1 MPASKYGKI
10 GPWVEPAH
18 TAVLEFR
25 DVLQALYQQIRK
37 AFQPKIDAAFDKAS
51 RDIGYL
57 VTTTVPVQF
66 VITRGGRIKDV
77 ELGAEHL
84 QGTVY
89 EKRLSPVLKEMTGM
103 DLGDVKA
110 ASGDYLLQ
118 MIWFDAL
125 RLRLR
130 TDWIEPAHFR
140 DYQRVRESF
149 RDLTKFDWVEPAH
162 VVLGGSGQI
171 AVDPDVVEPAHFQ
184 PTIDPWKEKVLV
196 AVIDEVYPELRLI
209 DRIAKLKDDL
219 RIKVRPDVIEPA
231 HFHDLRRRLPD
242 EALKEIE
249 AVLRRFGY

>member
-1 MPASKYGKI
+1 MEESNYRKI
-10 GPWVEPAH
+10 GPWIEPAH

-25 DVLQALYQQIRK
+25 DVLLALYRQIREG
-37 AFQPKIDAAFDKAS
+37 FQAQVDTAFDKAS

-57 VTTTVPVQF
+57 VTTTVPVQV
-66 VITRGGRIKDV
+66 VIGRGGRIKDV
-77 ELGAEHL
+77 ELGAAHL

-89 EKRLSPVLKEMTGM
+89 EKRLSPVLKKMTGL
-103 DLGDVKA
+103 DLKDAKA
-110 ASGDYLLQ
+110 APGEYMIQ

-125 RLRLR
+125 KLRLR

-140 DYQRVRESF
+140 DYQRLHERF
-149 RDLTKFDWVEPAH
+149 RDILKFDWIEPAH

-171 AVDPDVVEPAHFQ
+171 AVNPDVIEPAHFK
-184 PTIDPWKEKVLV
+184 PSTDPWREKVLV

-209 DRIAKLKDDL
+209 ERMAKLKDYL
-219 RIKVRPDVIEPA
+219 RLKVRPDVIEPA

-249 AVLRRFGY
+249 GVLRRFGY